1 MRDFY
6 ESLCE
11 AAGGEAVRADEPMAA
26 HTTFR
31 TGGKAAFFAA
41 VQNEAALRR
50 VTLLCRERGVPFY
63 LLGNGSNLLVGSR
76 GYDGVMIK
84 LEGEFLGCSLE
95 KDRDAVCEK
104 DGNKGQAAGGRLP
117 LRTAEDGS
125 VTVCAGAGILLSR
138 IGRLAMENGLTG
150 FEFAAGIPGTLGGAV
165 VMNAGAYGGEMK
177 DILSSVRVMERE
189 GQIRELPA
197 QELALSYRH
206 SCVPERGLTVL
217 SARLTLRKGE
227 EGRIRARMEELSAAR
242 REKQP
247 LEYPSAGSTFKR
259 PEGYFAGK
267 LIQDAGLKGYSV
279 GGAQVSEKHA
289 GFVINRNQATPEDIR
304 ALIEEVQKRVWETS
318 GVCLEPEVKFLG
330 FENENRQQELFR
342 GRQEA
347 DGAEKE

>member
-95 KDRDAVCEK
+95 KERDAVCEK

-138 IGRLAMENGLTG
+138 IGRLAME
-150 FEFAAGIPGTLGGAV
+150 
-165 VMNAGAYGGEMK
+165 
-177 DILSSVRVMERE
+177 LSLIHISE
-189 GQIRELPA
+189 PT
-197 QELALSYRH
+197 RH
-206 SCVPERGLTVL
+206 
-217 SARLTLRKGE
+217 
-227 EGRIRARMEELSAAR
+227 
-242 REKQP
+242 
-247 LEYPSAGSTFKR
+247 
-259 PEGYFAGK
+259 
-267 LIQDAGLKGYSV
+267 
-279 GGAQVSEKHA
+279 
-289 GFVINRNQATPEDIR
+289 
-304 ALIEEVQKRVWETS
+304 
-318 GVCLEPEVKFLG
+318 
-330 FENENRQQELFR
+330 
-342 GRQEA
+342 
-347 DGAEKE
+347 